1 MDKILRPWMEYWSML
16 WRQVP
21 LHGRKSTKGM
31 YRSHGYVEYPWI
43 FNAFATTSSTLFTTS
58 LTPPAAAILI
68 IHQIITL
75 TSDQLASFITSL
87 PLRLHGLAL
96 ISHSMATLGSHSH

>member
-1 MDKILRPWMEYWSML
+1 MGENPPRGCTDLTDML
-16 WRQVP
+16 N
-21 LHGRKSTKGM
+21 
-31 YRSHGYVEYPWI
+31 YPWI

-75 TSDQLASFITSL
+75 TSDQSASFITSL
-87 PLRLHGLAL
+87 PLRLLGLAL
-96 ISHSMATLGSHSH
+96 IPHSTITLGSHSH